1 MVFSPASRET
11 CPTGVCYSS
20 QLRGEETF
28 SFLNLCYNVYLK
40 SHLFAADAVTVSGTP
55 ETVTFAAALL
65 DIFDKTV
72 TARMQE
78 YDVLGNSPATYF
90 ICGVW
95 ANRKRGREQAKNGNA
110 NPVLLSQLSY
120 QKTGK
125 SAKIRNDFD
134 KKSFRIFLKKS
145 SAAQIAAACRMA
157 SACPPAV
164 QWHYTAFQ

>member
-28 SFLNLCYNVYLK
+28 SFLFSTYAIDVYLK

-78 YDVLGNSPATYF
+78 
-90 ICGVW
+90 
-95 ANRKRGREQAKNGNA
+95 
-110 NPVLLSQLSY
+110 
-120 QKTGK
+120 
-125 SAKIRNDFD
+125 
-134 KKSFRIFLKKS
+134 
-145 SAAQIAAACRMA
+145 
-157 SACPPAV
+157 
-164 QWHYTAFQ
+164 